1 MCFSTTNR
9 MNIGLIEKVKKY
21 FEENSKNKN
30 VIGEYIIP
38 NSDKYFRHK

>member
-1 MCFSTTNR
+1 

-30 VIGEYIIP
+30 VICGYNIP
-38 NSDKYFRHK
+38 SSDKYAQHKLK